1 MSIILTLIVFSV
13 LVFVHEFGHFIMAKK
28 NGICVVEFSIG
39 MGPRLFSFD
48 KGETKYSW
56 KLVPFGGSCQMLGED
71 EDVEDNE
78 RAFNNKSV
86 WARMVVLAAGPVFN
100 FFLAFV
106 LSVIVIGSVG
116 YDPCI
121 VIEPDDGTAVEEAG
135 LEAGDV
141 ITEYNGKNIVIS
153 RDLFLQEYMYPVTK
167 DDVTIKYKRDGK
179 EYTATVTPK
188 EVYSMGISFYANEK
202 PAEVLSVV
210 NGSAIE
216 EAGVKA
222 GDVITS
228 INGEKIEKGKDISD
242 YLDENPLT
250 SENIEL
256 EFKRDDKTIKKSVE
270 PRITYSIGLKY
281 NTGRVKTSALGVL
294 RYSFTEMRYDSESVI
309 KSLWMLITGKIGA
322 EAVSGPVG
330 IANIVDDAYE
340 QTKSQ
345 GAFEVFLNMANLTVL
360 FSVNLGVVNL
370 IPFPALD
377 GGRLLFL
384 VVEAIRRKPVPKE
397 KEAVVHFVGM
407 AILMV
412 LMVFILFN
420 DIKKII

>member
-188 EVYSMGISFYANEK
+188 EVYSMGISFYANDD

-256 EFKRDDKTIKKSVE
+256 EFKRDGKTIKKSVE

-281 NTGRVKTSALGVL
+281 NTGRVKTGALGVL

-345 GAFEVFLNMANLTVL
+345 GAFDVFLNMAYLTVL

>member
-1 MSIILTLIVFSV
+1 MSIILTLIVFSI

-121 VIEPDDGTAVEEAG
+121 VFEPDEGTAVEEAG
-135 LEAGDV
+135 LREGDV

-153 RDLFLQEYMYPVTK
+153 RDLFLQEYMYPVTE
-167 DDVTIKYKRDGK
+167 DDITIKYERDGK
-179 EYTATVTPK
+179 EHTATVTPK
-188 EVYSMGISFYANEK
+188 EVYSMGISYYADDK
-202 PAEVLSVV
+202 PAEISSVV
-210 NGSAIE
+210 SGSAIE
-216 EAGVKA
+216 DAGIKA
-222 GDVITS
+222 GDIITS
-228 INGEKIEKGKDISD
+228 INGEKIKAGKDISS
-242 YLDENPLT
+242 YLEENPLT
-250 SENIEL
+250 ADNIEL
-256 EFKRDDKTIKKSVE
+256 ELERDGKTFEKSVK
-270 PRITYSIGLKY
+270 PRTTYSIGLQY
-281 NTGRVKTSALGVL
+281 NTGRVKTNALGVL
-294 RYSFTEMRYDSESVI
+294 RYSFTEMRYDTESVI
-309 KSLWMLITGKIGA
+309 KSLWMLITGKIGSD
-322 EAVSGPVG
+322 AVSGPVG

-345 GAFEVFLNMANLTVL
+345 GAFDVFLNMAYLTVL

-384 VVEAIRRKPVPKE
+384 IIEAIRRKPVPKE
-397 KEAVVHFVGM
+397 KEAMVHLVGM

>member
-121 VIEPDDGTAVEEAG
+121 VLEPDDGTAVEEAG

-188 EVYSMGISFYANEK
+188 EVYSMGISFYANDD

-256 EFKRDDKTIKKSVE
+256 EFKRAGKTIKKSVE

-281 NTGRVKTSALGVL
+281 NTGRVKTGALGVL

-345 GAFEVFLNMANLTVL
+345 GAFDVFLNMAYLTVL

>member
-121 VIEPDDGTAVEEAG
+121 VLEPDDGTAVEEAG

-188 EVYSMGISFYANEK
+188 EVYSMGISFYANDD

-256 EFKRDDKTIKKSVE
+256 EFKRDGKTIKKSVE

-281 NTGRVKTSALGVL
+281 NTGRVKTGALGVL

-345 GAFEVFLNMANLTVL
+345 GAFDVFLNMAYLTVL